1 MEYKL
6 KIKEE
11 TLSIDIKCH
20 EENTAKAIIED
31 QEYDLKYSRIS
42 ENELH
47 LMVNGKSI
55 NAYISQTPDG
65 KTIMLN
71 GKVYKIQD
79 EDKIT
84 KGPKKRKGVSGPSIV
99 TPPMPAVVIAV
110 TVKEGDPVEKGQGV
124 VVVSAMKME
133 TTLCAPYK
141 GIVARVNVA
150 EKDKVMP
157 GQILVDID
165 PVNIDSE
172 NINPENIE
180 ETKPGELAN

>member
-6 KIKEE
+6 KIQEE
-11 TLSIDIKCH
+11 TVSVDINPH
-20 EENTAKAIIED
+20 EENKATAIIEGR
-31 QEYDLKYSRIS
+31 EYDLKYSLIS

-55 NAYISQTPDG
+55 NAYVSQTPAG

-71 GKVYKIQD
+71 GNLYKIQD
-79 EDKIT
+79 ADKIS
-84 KGPKKRKGVSGPSIV
+84 KGPKKKKGANGPSTF

-110 TVKEGDPVEKGQGV
+110 PVKEGDKVEKGQGV

-141 GIVARVNVA
+141 GIVTKVNVI
-150 EKDKVMP
+150 ENDKVMP
-157 GQILVDID
+157 GQILVDI
-165 PVNIDSE
+165 
-172 NINPENIE
+172 E
-180 ETKPGELAN
+180 EIKEEVVDDDGGGGGGAESQN

>member
-6 KIKEE
+6 KIQEE
-11 TLSIDIKCH
+11 TVSVEINSH
-20 EENTAKAIIED
+20 GENKAEAIIEGR
-31 QEYDLKYSRIS
+31 EYDLKYSLIS

-55 NAYISQTPDG
+55 NAYISQTADG

-71 GKVYKIQD
+71 GKIYKIQD
-79 EDKIT
+79 EDKIP
-84 KGPKKRKGVSGPSIV
+84 KGPKKKKGASGPSTV

-110 TVKEGDPVEKGQGV
+110 TVKEGDSVEKGQAV

-141 GIVARVNVA
+141 GIVSKVNVI
-150 EKDKVMP
+150 ENDKVMP
-157 GQILVDID
+157 GEILVDID
-165 PVNIDSE
+165 PVNIE
-172 NINPENIE
+172 EQKE
-180 ETKPGELAN
+180 ETVTKLEN

>member
-6 KIKEE
+6 KIQEE
-11 TLSIDIKCH
+11 TVSVEINPH
-20 EENTAKAIIED
+20 GENKAEAIIEGR
-31 QEYDLKYSRIS
+31 EYDLKYSLIS

-55 NAYISQTPDG
+55 NAYVSQTPTG

-71 GKVYKIQD
+71 GNVYKIQD
-79 EDKIT
+79 ADKISR
-84 KGPKKRKGVSGPSIV
+84 GPKKKKGANGPSTV

-110 TVKEGDPVEKGQGV
+110 TVKEGDCVEKGQGV

-141 GIVARVNVA
+141 GIVSKVNVI
-150 EKDKVMP
+150 ENDKVMP
-157 GQILVDID
+157 GEILVDIEEIKEEV
-165 PVNIDSE
+165 PVE
-172 NINPENIE
+172 L
-180 ETKPGELAN
+180 ETS

>member
-6 KIKEE
+6 KIQEE
-11 TLSIDIKCH
+11 TLSVEINSR
-20 EENTAKAIIED
+20 EEGTATAIIEER
-31 QEYDLKYSRIS
+31 EYDLKYSLIS
-42 ENELH
+42 ENQLH

-55 NAYISQTPDG
+55 NAYVSQTSTG

-79 EDKIT
+79 ADKIS
-84 KGPKKRKGVSGPSIV
+84 KGAKKKKGATGPSIV

-110 TVKEGDPVEKGQGV
+110 TVKEGDSVEKGRGV

-141 GIVARVNVA
+141 GIVTKVNVI
-150 EKDKVMP
+150 ENDKVMP
-157 GQILVDID
+157 GQILVDI
-165 PVNIDSE
+165 
-172 NINPENIE
+172 E
-180 ETKPGELAN
+180 EIKEEAVADLAS